1 LVISLD
7 RLERSQRQEAGL
19 QKKSPNQID
28 RHIGSR
34 VRARRIMLGMSQER
48 LADAL
53 GLTFQQVQKYE
64 KGVNRIGASRLLQI
78 AGILDVSIEFFFEG
92 LPGLRAG
99 GFSGDSLVAEFLT
112 RSESDRLVRG
122 FLRLKDDEAR
132 RKVTDLVDWL
142 ASVG

>member
-1 LVISLD
+1 M
-7 RLERSQRQEAGL
+7 

-28 RHIGSR
+28 KHIGNR
-34 VRARRIMLGMSQER
+34 VRARRIMLGMSQEK

-64 KGVNRIGASRLLQI
+64 KGVNRIGASRLLHI

-99 GFSGDSLVAEFLT
+99 GFSDDSLVADFLT
-112 RSESDRLVRG
+112 RPESDRLVRG
-122 FLRLKDDEAR
+122 FLKLKDDEAR
-132 RKVTDLVDWL
+132 RKVADLVDWL
-142 ASVG
+142 ASAG

>member
-1 LVISLD
+1 
-7 RLERSQRQEAGL
+7 L
-19 QKKSPNQID
+19 QKKSPNQVD

-34 VRARRIMLGMSQER
+34 VRARRTMLGMSQEK

-64 KGVNRIGASRLLQI
+64 KGVNRIGASRLLHI

-99 GFSGDSLVAEFLT
+99 GFSDDSLVAEFLT

-122 FLRLKDDEAR
+122 FLKLKDDEAR
-132 RKVTDLVDWL
+132 RKVADLVDWL
-142 ASVG
+142 ASVS

>member
-1 LVISLD
+1 M
-7 RLERSQRQEAGL
+7 
-19 QKKSPNQID
+19 QKKSPNQVD

-34 VRARRIMLGMSQER
+34 VRARRTMLGMSQEK

-64 KGVNRIGASRLLQI
+64 KGVKRIGASRLLHI

-99 GFSGDSLVAEFLT
+99 GFSDDSLVAEFLT

-122 FLRLKDDEAR
+122 FLKLKDDEAR
-132 RKVTDLVDWL
+132 RKVADLVDWL
-142 ASVG
+142 ASVS

>member
-1 LVISLD
+1 M
-7 RLERSQRQEAGL
+7 

-64 KGVNRIGASRLLQI
+64 KGVNRIGASRLLHI
-78 AGILDVSIEFFFEG
+78 AGILDVSIEFFFNG

-132 RKVTDLVDWL
+132 RKVADLVDWL
-142 ASVG
+142 ASVD

>member
-1 LVISLD
+1 M
-7 RLERSQRQEAGL
+7 

-28 RHIGSR
+28 KHIGTR
-34 VRARRIMLGMSQER
+34 VRARRVMLGMSQEK

-64 KGVNRIGASRLLQI
+64 KGVNRIGASRLLHI

-99 GFSGDSLVAEFLT
+99 GFSDDSVVADFLT
-112 RSESDRLVRG
+112 RPESDRLVRG

-132 RKVTDLVDWL
+132 RKVADLVDWL
-142 ASVG
+142 ASAS

>member
-1 LVISLD
+1 M
-7 RLERSQRQEAGL
+7 

-28 RHIGSR
+28 KHIGSR
-34 VRARRIMLGMSQER
+34 VRARRIMLGMSQEK
-48 LADAL
+48 LAGAL

-64 KGVNRIGASRLLQI
+64 KGVNRIGASRLLHI
-78 AGILDVSIEFFFEG
+78 AGILDVSIDFFFEG

-99 GFSGDSLVAEFLT
+99 GFSGDSLMAEFLT

-132 RKVTDLVDWL
+132 RKVADLVDWL
-142 ASVG
+142 ASAAN

>member
-1 LVISLD
+1 M
-7 RLERSQRQEAGL
+7 Q
-19 QKKSPNQID
+19 KSPNQID
-28 RHIGSR
+28 KHIGSQ
-34 VRARRIMLGMSQER
+34 VRARRTMLGMSQEK

-78 AGILDVSIEFFFEG
+78 AGILDVSIELFFEG
-92 LPGLRAG
+92 RPGLRAG

-122 FLRLKDDEAR
+122 FLRLKDEEAR
-132 RKVTDLVDWL
+132 RKVADLVDWL
-142 ASVG
+142 ASVS

>member
-1 LVISLD
+1 M
-7 RLERSQRQEAGL
+7 
-19 QKKSPNQID
+19 QKKSPNQVD

-34 VRARRIMLGMSQER
+34 VRARRLMLGMSQEK

-64 KGVNRIGASRLLQI
+64 KGVNRIGAGRLLHL
-78 AGILDVSIEFFFEG
+78 AGTATGVACAPMSRSIEFFFEG

-99 GFSGDSLVAEFLT
+99 GFSDDSLVAEFLT

-122 FLRLKDDEAR
+122 FLKLKDDEAR
-132 RKVTDLVDWL
+132 RKVADLVDWL
-142 ASVG
+142 ASVS

>member
-1 LVISLD
+1 
-7 RLERSQRQEAGL
+7 L

-28 RHIGSR
+28 KHIGTR
-34 VRARRIMLGMSQER
+34 VRARRVMLGMSQEK

-64 KGVNRIGASRLLQI
+64 KGVNRIGASRLLHI

-99 GFSGDSLVAEFLT
+99 GFSDDSVVADFLT
-112 RSESDRLVRG
+112 RPESDRLVRG

-132 RKVTDLVDWL
+132 RKVADLVDWL
-142 ASVG
+142 ASAG

>member
-1 LVISLD
+1 M
-7 RLERSQRQEAGL
+7 

-28 RHIGSR
+28 KHIGTR
-34 VRARRIMLGMSQER
+34 VRARRVMLGMSQEK

-64 KGVNRIGASRLLQI
+64 KGVNRIGASRLLHI

-99 GFSGDSLVAEFLT
+99 GFSDDSVVADFLT
-112 RSESDRLVRG
+112 RPESDRLVRS

-132 RKVTDLVDWL
+132 RKVADLVDWL
-142 ASVG
+142 ASAG

>member
-1 LVISLD
+1 M
-7 RLERSQRQEAGL
+7 
-19 QKKSPNQID
+19 QKKSPNQVD

-34 VRARRIMLGMSQER
+34 VRARRLMLGMSQEK

-64 KGVNRIGASRLLQI
+64 KGVNRIGASRLLHI
-78 AGILDVSIEFFFEG
+78 AGILDVRIEFFFEG

-99 GFSGDSLVAEFLT
+99 GFSDDSLVAEFLT

-122 FLRLKDDEAR
+122 FLKLKDDEAR
-132 RKVTDLVDWL
+132 RKVADLVDWL
-142 ASVG
+142 ASVS

>member
-1 LVISLD
+1 
-7 RLERSQRQEAGL
+7 L
-19 QKKSPNQID
+19 QKKSPNQVD

-34 VRARRIMLGMSQER
+34 VRARRLMLGMSQEK

-64 KGVNRIGASRLLQI
+64 KGVNRIGASRLLHI

-92 LPGLRAG
+92 LPGPRAG
-99 GFSGDSLVAEFLT
+99 GFSDDSLVAEFLT

-122 FLRLKDDEAR
+122 FLKLKDDEAR
-132 RKVTDLVDWL
+132 RKVADLVDWL
-142 ASVG
+142 ASVS

>member
-1 LVISLD
+1 
-7 RLERSQRQEAGL
+7 L
-19 QKKSPNQID
+19 QKKSPNQVD

-34 VRARRIMLGMSQER
+34 VRARRIMLGMSQEK

-64 KGVNRIGASRLLQI
+64 KGVNRIGASRLLHI

-99 GFSGDSLVAEFLT
+99 GFSDDSLVAEFLT

-122 FLRLKDDEAR
+122 FLKLKDDEAR
-132 RKVTDLVDWL
+132 RKVADLVDWL
-142 ASVG
+142 ASVS

>member
-1 LVISLD
+1 
-7 RLERSQRQEAGL
+7 L
-19 QKKSPNQID
+19 QKSPNQID
-28 RHIGSR
+28 KHIGSR

-64 KGVNRIGASRLLQI
+64 KGVNRVGASRLLQI
-78 AGILDVSIEFFFEG
+78 AGILDVNIEFFFEG
-92 LPGLRAG
+92 LPGIQAG

-132 RKVTDLVDWL
+132 KKVADLVDWL